1 MIQLLAKIL
10 SLGVTIMLASPM
22 VFPLSF
28 LLLGKKVQ
36 PKMRTFFLFLGT
48 LVVGVVMAAIG
59 FFIGQVVEPGA
70 GPTVVSAVIDLFLG
84 ALFVFFA
91 VKSLA
96 STEKKFKEVDE
107 SQPRHFLLRAFGIG
121 AGLEALNF
129 DALFLVITA
138 AKEVSTADV
147 SSLDSLLL
155 LVLIVFFFTAPV
167 TIPLFLALI
176 FPRAISGIFG
186 RVNAFIMKYSKYILF
201 AVFTVFAGLL
211 LYNGIKF
218 FF

>member
-10 SLGVTIMLASPM
+10 SLGVAIMLASPM

-48 LVVGVVMAAIG
+48 LVVGVAMAVIG
-59 FFIGQVVEPGA
+59 FFIGQAVEPGA

-107 SQPRHFLLRAFGIG
+107 SQPHHFLLRAFGIG

-129 DALFLVITA
+129 DALLLVITA

-147 SSLDSLLL
+147 SSLDSILL

-186 RVNAFIMKYSKYILF
+186 RVNTFIMKYSKYILF
-201 AVFTVFAGLL
+201 AVFAIFAGLL